1 MKAEKSENIKNGIE
15 ELTYAQDNIS
25 IETVVSEMIIEK
37 NLTISTAESC
47 TGGLVS
53 ATLINYP
60 GISSVFIEG
69 CVTYSNESKIN
80 RLGVNP
86 HTLEVHGAVSEET
99 AREMAEGIAKNFNT
113 NVAISTTGIAGPGGG
128 TSDKPVGL
136 VYIGI
141 YVNGKTTVSKYILPG
156 NREEIRLRATKYAI
170 NDLRL
175 RLLEL

>member
-1 MKAEKSENIKNGIE
+1 MKE
-15 ELTYAQDNIS
+15 EIIS
-25 IETVVSEMIIEK
+25 IETVVSKMLIEK

-86 HTLEVHGAVSEET
+86 NTLKIHGAVSEE
-99 AREMAEGIAKNFNT
+99 
-113 NVAISTTGIAGPGGG
+113 TTGIAGPGGG
-128 TSDKPVGL
+128 TIDKPVGL

-141 YVNGKTTVSKYILPG
+141 YINGKTTVNKYILKG
-156 NREEIRLRATKYAI
+156 NREDIRLRATKKAI

>member
-25 IETVVSEMIIEK
+25 IETVVSEMLIEK

-80 RLGVNP
+80 RLGVNL